1 MASKKKRPAR
11 ATSKKAKAKPT
22 KAKTKQ
28 KAKAK
33 AKPKAKAKAKAKAKS
48 HEKPKAK
55 AKAKAKVGKRSAKP
69 TAARKRKPV
78 AVAKPKA
85 QRSSQGPIVLDEVIE
100 EPILDAS
107 TILRVKDNVAR
118 AQRAGDE
125 DELKQFADPSI
136 VVEAQTRDPRR
147 AEDDTDPSLDGLPD
161 LFAAEA
167 RRQKQRLADG
177 AADGAKAPND
187 RSLFGSLGSDASKE
201 SDDDDEADSD

>member
-28 KAKAK
+28 KAKA
-33 AKPKAKAKAKAKAKS
+33 
-48 HEKPKAK
+48 KPKAK